1 MEIQEALRSVDAHRV
16 LAERDLAV
24 GAWSRARRRVGEA
37 LGRVHASVGRPEP
50 EYWVWVRL
58 LAALARVDRVR
69 RTHGQFSLWPELDS
83 EAAADAGA
91 FRVARATS
99 RAALG
104 VLSRDRRMLGTLA
117 FLADLAPT
125 DLPILVEGESGTGK
139 EVVARAVHEASG
151 RAGGEFVPVNC
162 GAIPTE
168 LHESELFGHSRG
180 AYTGATQEKP
190 GLFEAAHGGT
200 LFLDEIAEMDPRAQV
215 KLLRVLESGEM
226 RRLGEVRQR
235 RVSVRVI
242 AATNA
247 CVDDAVACGRFRR
260 DLLFRL
266 GAVRVCLPPLRE
278 RPADVLLLAHH
289 FLRRAALPHPPLT
302 PGAQMA
308 LLAHAWPG
316 NVRELKFAI
325 ERGIAL
331 WARSGR
337 PALGEEFLR
346 LSEHGTCGGVFA
358 GPSATDGVSMG
369 TNGAPWVWPTEV
381 PAGFSLDGFL
391 HEIERRLIAR
401 AIAQTGGN
409 RTIAARALG
418 GLSRTTLIGKMKRL
432 GLFEGGG

>member
-1 MEIQEALRSVDAHRV
+1 METPEGLRALDGQRM
-16 LAERDLAV
+16 LAERDLAH
-24 GAWSRARRRVGEA
+24 GDWGRARRRVA
-37 LGRVHASVGRPEP
+37 DVLGRVQAALGAPEP
-50 EYWVWVRL
+50 ETRDWMRL
-58 LAALARVDRVR
+58 LAALARVDRIR
-69 RTHGQFSLWPELDS
+69 RRDGQLSLWPELEDGARDPARS
-83 EAAADAGA
+83 RGPRAPQAAM
-91 FRVARATS
+91 
-99 RAALG
+99 G

-117 FLADLAPT
+117 LLADLAPT
-125 DLPILVEGESGTGK
+125 DLPVLVEGESGTGK
-139 EVVARAVHEASG
+139 EVVARAVHDASG
-151 RAGGEFVPVNC
+151 RATGEFVPVNC
-162 GAIPTE
+162 GAIPME

-180 AYTGATQEKP
+180 AYTGAAMEKP

-200 LFLDEIAEMDPRAQV
+200 LFLDEIGEMDPRAQV
-215 KLLRVLESGEM
+215 KLLRVLESGEL

-247 CVDDAVACGRFRR
+247 SVDEAVARGRFRR

-266 GAVRVCLPPLRE
+266 GAVRVWLPPLRE
-278 RPADVLLLAHH
+278 RPVDVLLLAHH
-289 FLRRAALPHPPLT
+289 FLRRAALPHPSLT

-325 ERGIAL
+325 ERGVAL

-337 PALGEEFLR
+337 AALGEEFLR
-346 LSEHGTCGGVFA
+346 LGDKGLRDGAAA
-358 GPSATDGVSMG
+358 GPTAEDA
-369 TNGAPWVWPTEV
+369 APAGPDAIWSWPSEV
-381 PAGFSLDGFL
+381 PAGFTLDSFL

-418 GLSRTTLIGKMKRL
+418 GLSRTTLIGRMKRL
-432 GLFEGGG
+432 GLFEPAG